1 MTVNTAAVKQQ
12 IAENAR
18 EIVRLDARI
27 HETCKTRDKD
37 PALHAAWKA
46 ACTEFH
52 TRYNELALPGGYV
65 EAEAGLEA
73 ADPEAIEAVL
83 RFLELRPYFF
93 RSGYMHQRL
102 LRKIKRVPLD
112 PARAER
118 LDEILRRA
126 EEWKARRRA

>member
-1 MTVNTAAVKQQ
+1 MTNAARLKQQ

-18 EIVRLDARI
+18 EIARLDARI
-27 HETCKTRDKD
+27 RETCKTRDHD
-37 PALHAAWKA
+37 QASHAAWKA

-65 EAEAGLEA
+65 EAEAGLQA
-73 ADPEAIEAVL
+73 GDPEATEAVL
-83 RFLELRPYFF
+83 CFLELRPYFF

-102 LRKIKRVPLD
+102 LRKIKRSALHAAQV
-112 PARAER
+112 ER
-118 LDEILRRA
+118 LNEILRRA